1 MAEGVLFNV
10 AEGIIG
16 RLGSL
21 VFQEIA
27 LLWGVKDDLQK
38 LKDKVAQLQAVLLDA
53 EQKQANNNEVK
64 VWLQSVEDAVY
75 EADDVLD
82 EFYTEA
88 QWRQMVPGNHKVS
101 KQVRSFFSSSNQL
114 VFGLKI
120 GHKIKDLDKRL
131 HEITSN
137 KTFGQLQVNHED
149 ARFVI
154 RERVTHSFVREDN
167 IIGRDEDKRVIIQ
180 LLLDLDPISTENVST
195 ISIVGFGGLGKTAL
209 AQLVFNDEV
218 VQNHFGLKMWI
229 CVSNVFELD
238 VLVKKIIQSATNEIA
253 KSLEIDQLQ
262 KELRKIIDGK
272 RYLLVLDDVWNY
284 NRNKWLSL
292 KDLLMGG
299 AKGSRILITTRS
311 KNVANIADTAEPYN
325 LRGLNEEHSWSLFK
339 KMAFKGGKEP
349 ESSTIKAIGEEIAR
363 KCQGVPLAIRT
374 IGRMLYSKHQETEWL
389 AFKSNKLST
398 IRQEEDDIIP
408 TLRLSYDVLP
418 SHLKHCFAFCS
429 LFPPDYEIPIETL
442 IKLWVAQGFVKSSNP
457 NECLEDVGYEY
468 YNELVWRSFF
478 QEEEKDEFGVIESCK
493 MHDLMNE
500 LAVKVAGEG
509 SRIIDRNKTDFDA
522 KRLLHVSFDF
532 DVDLS
537 EWKIPTSLL
546 ESNKLRTF
554 LFLRQSGGLERS
566 FHKSFCATIASNFKS
581 LRMLSLNRLGITKL
595 PKCLRKMKHLRYLDL
610 SENPIKRLPN
620 WIVELQNLETL
631 DLKWCQSLVELP
643 RDIKKLKNLRHLV
656 LEFCYKLA
664 RIPPGLGQMTRL
676 RTLSKFVLSKNS
688 SMSKDSAGLSE
699 LGKLKDLRGKLEIRN
714 LGYKKDMVSE
724 LNYDGAV
731 LKEKRHL
738 YSLTLHWM
746 GIERENS
753 DAVEEESDVIIKSME
768 ALQPHSSLK
777 HLRVEGY
784 PGARFASWFH
794 SLTNIVNLGLYDCDR
809 CQHLPPLDHLPFL
822 KSLELWGLRNLEH
835 ISAED
840 KVKDFAGDEMMMMSA
855 ASPSTTFFP
864 SLERLYLRDC
874 PNLKGWWR
882 NETASAS
889 SFPCL
894 STLYIYDCPNLTS
907 MPLYPNLDRLELES
921 SSWKVL
927 PSSFVPSSKLKFL
940 YIAAVEDIEYV
951 PEEWIGNLTLLQ
963 ELTIHNCPNLASLP
977 DQGMGRLISLQRLHI
992 SRCPNLTSLPAGIR
1006 NLTLLQHLKISDCPK
1021 LASLPEGIGN
1031 LTLLQH
1037 LEIRDCPKLASLPEG
1052 IGNLK
1057 SLSNLRIRCFP
1068 NLASLP
1074 EGLRCLISLQDLK
1087 IFDCPKLAS
1096 LPEGMGNLKSLKSLW
1111 ISDCPNL
1118 ASLPEGLRCLASLK
1132 SLNIWKCPM
1141 LAQRCQKGTG
1151 EDWSKIAHIPDIR
1164 INPEAGAFF

>member
-1 MAEGVLFNV
+1 MAEGVLFNI

-21 VFQEIA
+21 VLQEIA
-27 LLWGVKDDLQK
+27 LPWGVKDELRK
-38 LKDKVAQLQAVLLDA
+38 LKEKVAQLRAVLLDA
-53 EQKQANNNEVK
+53 EQKQANDNEVK
-64 VWLQSVEDAVY
+64 VWLESVEDAVY

-88 QWRQMVPGNHKVS
+88 QWRQMVPGNNKVS
-101 KQVRSFFSSSNQL
+101 KQVRIFFSSSNQL
-114 VFGLKI
+114 VFGLKM
-120 GHKIKDLDKRL
+120 GHKIKDLNKRL
-131 HEITSN
+131 HEMASN
-137 KTFGQLQVNHED
+137 RTFGQLERNRED
-149 ARFVI
+149 VEFVR

-209 AQLVFNDEV
+209 AQLVFKDEE
-218 VQNHFGLKMWI
+218 VQNHFELKMWT
-229 CVSNVFELD
+229 C
-238 VLVKKIIQSATNEIA
+238 KM
-253 KSLEIDQLQ
+253 SLG
-262 KELRKIIDGK
+262 RRSMGK
-272 RYLLVLDDVWNY
+272 RYLLVLDDVWNEDHG
-284 NRNKWLSL
+284 KWDDL

-299 AKGSRILITTRS
+299 ARGSKILITTRS
-311 KNVANIADTAEPYN
+311 KKVANIADTAEPYN
-325 LRGLNEEHSWSLFK
+325 LRGLNDEQSWFLFK
-339 KMAFKGGKEP
+339 KMAFEEGKEP

-374 IGRMLYSKHQETEWL
+374 IGRMLYSKHQE
-389 AFKSNKLST
+389 N
-398 IRQEEDDIIP
+398 
-408 TLRLSYDVLP
+408 
-418 SHLKHCFAFCS
+418 
-429 LFPPDYEIPIETL
+429 YEIPVENL

-478 QEEEKDEFGVIESCK
+478 QEEEKDEVWYNKSCK

-532 DVDLS
+532 DVDL
-537 EWKIPTSLL
+537 WGK
-546 ESNKLRTF
+546 
-554 LFLRQSGGLERS
+554 S

-610 SENPIKRLPN
+610 SENPIERLPN
-620 WIVELQNLETL
+620 WIVKLQNLETL
-631 DLKWCQSLVELP
+631 DLKWCGSLVELP
-643 RDIKKLKNLRHLV
+643 RDIKKLINLRHLV
-656 LEFCYKLA
+656 LEGCYELA
-664 RIPPGLGQMTRL
+664 RIPPGLGQMTCL
-676 RTLSKFVLSKNS
+676 RTLSRFVLSENS

-777 HLRVEGY
+777 QLVLEGY

-794 SLTNIVNLGLYDCDR
+794 SLTNIVNLNLLHCDR

-822 KSLELWGLRNLEH
+822 KSLYLWGLRNLEH

-864 SLERLYLRDC
+864 SLESLYLRDC

-882 NETASAS
+882 NETTSASAS
-889 SFPCL
+889 SFPWLGQCTKNSYGLIVIVQQQITNKVIDLPRMSDTLL
-894 STLYIYDCPNLTS
+894 S
-907 MPLYPNLDRLELES
+907 
-921 SSWKVL
+921 L
-927 PSSFVPSSKLKFL
+927 PGGEQLILSCGENGNITDLNHNKSTMTTEDGDQSKLAK
-940 YIAAVEDIEYV
+940 E
-951 PEEWIGNLTLLQ
+951 
-963 ELTIHNCPNLASLP
+963 
-977 DQGMGRLISLQRLHI
+977 
-992 SRCPNLTSLPAGIR
+992 
-1006 NLTLLQHLKISDCPK
+1006 
-1021 LASLPEGIGN
+1021 
-1031 LTLLQH
+1031 
-1037 LEIRDCPKLASLPEG
+1037 
-1052 IGNLK
+1052 
-1057 SLSNLRIRCFP
+1057 
-1068 NLASLP
+1068 
-1074 EGLRCLISLQDLK
+1074 
-1087 IFDCPKLAS
+1087 
-1096 LPEGMGNLKSLKSLW
+1096 
-1111 ISDCPNL
+1111 
-1118 ASLPEGLRCLASLK
+1118 
-1132 SLNIWKCPM
+1132 
-1141 LAQRCQKGTG
+1141 
-1151 EDWSKIAHIPDIR
+1151 
-1164 INPEAGAFF
+1164 

>member
-88 QWRQMVPGNHKVS
+88 QWRQMVPGNNKVS
-101 KQVRSFFSSSNQL
+101 KQVRSFFSSSNPL
-114 VFGLKI
+114 VFGQKI
-120 GHKIKDLDKRL
+120 GHKIKV
-131 HEITSN
+131 
-137 KTFGQLQVNHED
+137 FVQLQVTHED
-149 ARFVI
+149 VEFVR

-167 IIGRDEDKRVIIQ
+167 IIGRDEDKSAIIQ

-218 VQNHFGLKMWI
+218 VQNHFELKMWT
-229 CVSNVFELD
+229 CVSNVFELN
-238 VLVKKIIQSATNEIA
+238 VLAEKIIQSLDALVKNILKA
-253 KSLEIDQLQ
+253 DNLDIDLLQ
-262 KELRKIIDGK
+262 NELRKKIDGK
-272 RYLLVLDDVWNY
+272 RYLLVLDDVWNE
-284 NRNKWLSL
+284 NRGKWLSL

-299 AKGSRILITTRS
+299 ARGSKILITTRS
-311 KNVANIADTAEPYN
+311 EKVAKITDTSKPYN
-325 LRGLNEEHSWSLFK
+325 LSGLSEEQSWYLFK
-339 KMAFKGGKEP
+339 KMAFQDGKEP
-349 ESSTIKAIGEEIAR
+349 TSSTIKALGEEIAR
-363 KCQGVPLAIRT
+363 KCKGVPLAIRT
-374 IGRMLYSKHQETEWL
+374 IGRMLYSEHQETKWL
-389 AFKSNKLST
+389 KFKNNKLST
-398 IRQEEDDIIP
+398 IRQEEDDILP
-408 TLRLSYDVLP
+408 TLQLSYDVLP
-418 SHLKHCFAFCS
+418 SHLKHCFAYCS
-429 LFPPDYEIPIETL
+429 LFPPDYEIPVENL

-478 QEEEKDEFGVIESCK
+478 QEEEKDEFGIIKSCK

-509 SRIIDRNKTDFDA
+509 STIIDRNKTDFDA

-532 DVDLS
+532 DVDSS

-554 LFLRQSGGLERS
+554 LFLRQGWGLEKS

-581 LRMLSLNRLGITKL
+581 LRMLSLNGLGITKL

-610 SENPIKRLPN
+610 SFNPIERLPN

-643 RDIKKLKNLRHLV
+643 RDIKKMKNLRHLI
-656 LEFCYKLA
+656 LQYCDNLA
-664 RIPPGLGQMTRL
+664 RIPRGLGELTCL
-676 RTLSKFVLSKNS
+676 RTLSKFVLSENS

-699 LGKLKDLRGKLEIRN
+699 LGKLKDLRGKLEIIN

-777 HLRVEGY
+777 ELVLEGY

-822 KSLELWGLRNLEH
+822 KSLTLSELRNLEH
-835 ISAED
+835 ISAKD

-864 SLERLYLRDC
+864 SLESLYLFEC

-889 SFPCL
+889 ASSFPCL
-894 STLYIYDCPNLTS
+894 STLEICDCPNLTS
-907 MPLYPNLDRLELES
+907 MPLYPNLHSLELEN

-940 YIAAVEDIEYV
+940 YITAVEDIEYV
-951 PEEWIGNLTLLQ
+951 
-963 ELTIHNCPNLASLP
+963 
-977 DQGMGRLISLQRLHI
+977 
-992 SRCPNLTSLPAGIR
+992 
-1006 NLTLLQHLKISDCPK
+1006 
-1021 LASLPEGIGN
+1021 
-1031 LTLLQH
+1031 
-1037 LEIRDCPKLASLPEG
+1037 LEEG

-1057 SLSNLRIRCFP
+1057 SLQFLSILN
-1068 NLASLP
+1068 
-1074 EGLRCLISLQDLK
+1074 
-1087 IFDCPKLAS
+1087 CPK
-1096 LPEGMGNLKSLKSLW
+1096 
-1111 ISDCPNL
+1111 L

-1132 SLNIWKCPM
+1132 RLTIVDCPI
-1141 LAQRCQKGTG
+1141 LKQRCQKETG
-1151 EDWSKIAHIPDIR
+1151 EDWSKIAHIPDIC
-1164 INPEAGAFF
+1164 IVP

>member
-38 LKDKVAQLQAVLLDA
+38 LKEKVAQLQAVLLDA

-88 QWRQMVPGNHKVS
+88 QWRQMVPENNKVS
-101 KQVRSFFSSSNQL
+101 KQVRSFFSSSNPL

-154 RERVTHSFVREDN
+154 RERVTHSFVPKDS
-167 IIGRDEDKRVIIQ
+167 IIGRDEEKKAIIQ

-209 AQLVFNDEV
+209 AQLVFNDEE
-218 VQNHFGLKMWI
+218 VQNHFELKMWI

-238 VLVKKIIQSATNEIA
+238 ILVKKIIQSATNEIA

-272 RYLLVLDDVWNY
+272 KYLLVLDDVWNEDHG
-284 NRNKWLSL
+284 KWDGL

-299 AKGSRILITTRS
+299 ARGSKILITTRS
-311 KNVANIADTAEPYN
+311 KKVANIADTAEPYN
-325 LRGLNEEHSWSLFK
+325 LRGLNEEQSWFLFK
-339 KMAFKGGKEP
+339 KMAFKEGKEP
-349 ESSTIKAIGEEIAR
+349 EMSSTIKAIGEEIAR

-374 IGRMLYSKHQETEWL
+374 IGRMLYSKHQESEWL

-398 IRQEEDDIIP
+398 ISQEEDVIIP

-429 LFPPDYEIPIETL
+429 LFPPDYKIPVEKL

-478 QEEEKDEFGVIESCK
+478 QEEEKDGFGIIKSCK

-509 SRIIDRNKTDFDA
+509 SRIIDRNTTDFDA
-522 KRLLHVSFDF
+522 KCLLHVSFDF
-532 DVDLS
+532 HVDSS

-554 LFLRQSGGLERS
+554 LFLGQGWREPKS

-595 PKCLRKMKHLRYLDL
+595 PKCLRKMKHLRYLIL
-610 SENPIKRLPN
+610 SWNPIERLPN
-620 WIVELQNLETL
+620 WIVKLQNLETL
-631 DLKWCQSLVELP
+631 DLSGCMSLVELP
-643 RDIKKLKNLRHLV
+643 RDIKKLINLRHLI
-656 LEFCYKLA
+656 LEGCDELLD
-664 RIPPGLGQMTRL
+664 RIPRGLGELTCL
-676 RTLSKFVLSKNS
+676 RTLSIFVLSENNS
-688 SMSKDSAGLSE
+688 RLRDSAGLRE
-699 LGKLKDLRGKLEIRN
+699 LGKLKDLRGELVIRN
-714 LGYKKDMVSE
+714 LRYKEDMVSE

-746 GIERENS
+746 GIEKENS
-753 DAVEEESDVIIKSME
+753 DAVEEESDVME

-784 PGARFASWFH
+784 PGVRFASWFH
-794 SLTNIVNLGLYDCDR
+794 SLTNIVDLRLYDCDR

-822 KSLELWGLRNLEH
+822 KSLWLYKLWNLEH

-864 SLERLYLRDC
+864 SLESLHLYHC

-889 SFPCL
+889 ASSSSFPCL
-894 STLYIYDCPNLTS
+894 SYLEIQNCPNLTS

-921 SSWKVL
+921 SIWKVL
-927 PSSFVPSSKLKFL
+927 PSSFVPSSKLKYL
-940 YIAAVEDIEYV
+940 DISSVEDIEYV
-951 PEEWIGNLTLLQ
+951 PEEGIGNLTLLQ
-963 ELTIHNCPNLASLP
+963 ELSIGNCPNLVSLP

-992 SRCPNLTSLPAGIR
+992 S
-1006 NLTLLQHLKISDCPK
+1006 HCPK
-1021 LASLPEGIGN
+1021 
-1031 LTLLQH
+1031 
-1037 LEIRDCPKLASLPEG
+1037 
-1052 IGNLK
+1052 
-1057 SLSNLRIRCFP
+1057 
-1068 NLASLP
+1068 
-1074 EGLRCLISLQDLK
+1074 
-1087 IFDCPKLAS
+1087 
-1096 LPEGMGNLKSLKSLW
+1096 
-1111 ISDCPNL
+1111 L

-1132 SLNIWKCPM
+1132 SLQIW
-1141 LAQRCQKGTG
+1141 TG
-1151 EDWSKIAHIPDIR
+1151 PRLLTSQTF
-1164 INPEAGAFF
+1164 AFFPSLVHFMIFKGWVNALKTLMA

>member
-1 MAEGVLFNV
+1 MAEGVLFNI

-16 RLGSL
+16 RLGPL
-21 VFQEIA
+21 VLQEIA
-27 LLWGVKDDLQK
+27 LPWGVKDELRK
-38 LKDKVAQLQAVLLDA
+38 LEEKVTQLRAVLLDA
-53 EQKQANNNEVK
+53 EQKQANDNEVK
-64 VWLQSVEDAVY
+64 VWLESVEDAVY

-88 QWRQMVPGNHKVS
+88 QWRQMVPGNNKVS
-101 KQVRSFFSSSNQL
+101 KQVRIFFSSSNQL
-114 VFGLKI
+114 VFGLKM
-120 GHKIKDLDKRL
+120 GHKIKDLNKRL
-131 HEITSN
+131 HEMASN
-137 KTFGQLQVNHED
+137 RTFGQLERNRED
-149 ARFVI
+149 VEFVR

-209 AQLVFNDEV
+209 AQLVFNDKE
-218 VQNHFGLKMWI
+218 VQNHFELKMWI
-229 CVSNVFELD
+229 YG
-238 VLVKKIIQSATNEIA
+238 KK
-253 KSLEIDQLQ
+253 
-262 KELRKIIDGK
+262 
-272 RYLLVLDDVWNY
+272 YLLVLDDVWNEDHG
-284 NRNKWLSL
+284 KWDDL

-299 AKGSRILITTRS
+299 ARGSKILITTRS
-311 KNVANIADTAEPYN
+311 KKVANIADRAEPYN
-325 LRGLNEEHSWSLFK
+325 LRGLNDEQSWFLFK
-339 KMAFKGGKEP
+339 KMAFEEGKEP

-374 IGRMLYSKHQETEWL
+374 IGRMLYSKHQESEWL

-398 IRQEEDDIIP
+398 ISQEEDVIIP

-418 SHLKHCFAFCS
+418 SHLKHCFACCS
-429 LFPPDYEIPIETL
+429 LFPPDYEIPVENL

-478 QEEEKDEFGVIESCK
+478 QEEEKDEFGIITSCK

-509 SRIIDRNKTDFDA
+509 SRIIDRSKTDFDA

-532 DVDLS
+532 DVDSL

-546 ESNKLRTF
+546 ESHKLRTF
-554 LFLRQSGGLERS
+554 LFLSQMGWEKS
-566 FHKSFCATIASNFKS
+566 FQRSFCATIASNFKS

-595 PKCLRKMKHLRYLDL
+595 PKCLKKMKHLRYLDL
-610 SENPIKRLPN
+610 SGNPIERLPN
-620 WIVELQNLETL
+620 WIVKLQNLETL
-631 DLKWCQSLVELP
+631 DLKWCGSLVELP
-643 RDIKKLKNLRHLV
+643 RDIKKLINLRHLV
-656 LEFCYKLA
+656 LERCYELA
-664 RIPPGLGQMTRL
+664 RIPRGLGELTRL
-676 RTLSKFVLSKNS
+676 RTLSMFALSEKK

-768 ALQPHSSLK
+768 ALQPHPSLK
-777 HLRVEGY
+777 QLTLVNY
-784 PGARFASWFH
+784 MGARFASWFH
-794 SLTNIVNLGLYDCDR
+794 SLTNIVNLTLSDCDR

-822 KSLELWGLRNLEH
+822 KSLDLWGLRNLEH

-864 SLERLYLRDC
+864 SLESLYLHDC

-889 SFPCL
+889 SFRCL
-894 STLYIYDCPNLTS
+894 STLSIQSCPNLTS
-907 MPLYPNLDRLELES
+907 MPLYPNLDSLGFKS

-940 YIAAVEDIEYV
+940 YITAVEDIEYV
-951 PEEWIGNLTLLQ
+951 PEEGIGNLTLLQ
-963 ELTIHNCPNLASLP
+963 VLSIDGCPNLVSLP
-977 DQGMGRLISLQRLHI
+977 DQGMGRLSSLQELEI
-992 SRCPNLTSLPAGIR
+992 W
-1006 NLTLLQHLKISDCPK
+1006 DCPK
-1021 LASLPEGIGN
+1021 
-1031 LTLLQH
+1031 
-1037 LEIRDCPKLASLPEG
+1037 
-1052 IGNLK
+1052 
-1057 SLSNLRIRCFP
+1057 
-1068 NLASLP
+1068 
-1074 EGLRCLISLQDLK
+1074 
-1087 IFDCPKLAS
+1087 
-1096 LPEGMGNLKSLKSLW
+1096 
-1111 ISDCPNL
+1111 L

-1132 SLNIWKCPM
+1132 RLTIGDCPI
-1141 LAQRCQKGTG
+1141 LKQRCQKETG
-1151 EDWSKIAHIPDIR
+1151 EDWSKIAHIPEI
-1164 INPEAGAFF
+1164 IM